1 MGKTHNMD
9 FGVDLDLF
17 NGLIQM
23 DFSYYHKKTVDLVN
37 SVTLPSSTGFTSYK
51 DNIGEVVNKGFEV
64 QLRSTLLN
72 TKEWYVAVFANL
84 AHNENEITKISDSM
98 KEYNRRVMDK
108 YANYDTGY
116 NKGDAAYADTY
127 LQYVEGGSLTS
138 IFAVK
143 SLGIN
148 PANGREVFVR
158 PDGTITYDW
167 NAADQ
172 VVVGNQEP
180 KIQGTFGFNL
190 RWKQF
195 SLFSTFLYECGG
207 QRYNS
212 TLVDK
217 VENARIAD
225 GNVDRRVLTGR
236 WQKPGDLAPYGRF
249 TKGIVS
255 VTRPTSRFV
264 QDYNML
270 SFNSLTLGY
279 DFDMAWMKKAHIG
292 MLRAELSGNDLFH
305 LSTVRIERGLD
316 YPYARSF
323 SASLKVSF

>member
-1 MGKTHNMD
+1 MD

-148 PANGREVFVR
+148 LAKVEKFLCVPTVPSRTTGMLPIRLWLETKSPKYKVR
-158 PDGTITYDW
+158 SVLTS
-167 NAADQ
+167 
-172 VVVGNQEP
+172 VGNS
-180 KIQGTFGFNL
+180 F
-190 RWKQF
+190 
-195 SLFSTFLYECGG
+195 
-207 QRYNS
+207 
-212 TLVDK
+212 
-217 VENARIAD
+217 
-225 GNVDRRVLTGR
+225 
-236 WQKPGDLAPYGRF
+236 
-249 TKGIVS
+249 
-255 VTRPTSRFV
+255 
-264 QDYNML
+264 L
-270 SFNSLTLGY
+270 SFL
-279 DFDMAWMKKAHIG
+279 
-292 MLRAELSGNDLFH
+292 LSCMSVADSVIIL
-305 LSTVRIERGLD
+305 
-316 YPYARSF
+316 PW
-323 SASLKVSF
+323 

>member
-1 MGKTHNMD
+1 M
-9 FGVDLDLF
+9 
-17 NGLIQM
+17 
-23 DFSYYHKKTVDLVN
+23 VN

-148 PANGREVFVR
+148 RASRRYHHVR
-158 PDGTITYDW
+158 LECCRSGC
-167 NAADQ
+167 
-172 VVVGNQEP
+172 G
-180 KIQGTFGFNL
+180 
-190 RWKQF
+190 WKPRAQN
-195 SLFSTFLYECGG
+195 T
-207 QRYNS
+207 RY
-212 TLVDK
+212 V
-217 VENARIAD
+217 
-225 GNVDRRVLTGR
+225 
-236 WQKPGDLAPYGRF
+236 RF
-249 TKGIVS
+249 
-255 VTRPTSRFV
+255 
-264 QDYNML
+264 
-270 SFNSLTLGY
+270 
-279 DFDMAWMKKAHIG
+279 
-292 MLRAELSGNDLFH
+292 
-305 LSTVRIERGLD
+305 
-316 YPYARSF
+316 
-323 SASLKVSF
+323 

>member
-1 MGKTHNMD
+1 MD
-9 FGVDLDLF
+9 LGVDLDLF
-17 NGLIQM
+17 DGLIQM
-23 DFSYYHKKTVDLVN
+23 DFSYYRKKTVDLVN

-51 DNIGEVVNKGFEV
+51 DNIGEVLNKGVEV

-72 TKEWYVAVFANL
+72 TKEWFVAVFANL
-84 AHNENEITKISDSM
+84 AHNENKITKISDSM

-108 YANYDTGY
+108 YANYDSGY
-116 NKGDAAYADTY
+116 NSGDAAYANTY

-148 PANGREVFVR
+148 PADGREIFVR

-167 NAADQ
+167 NAVDQ

-180 KIQGTFGFNL
+180 KMQGTFGVNL

-217 VENARIAD
+217 VENARISS

-236 WQKPGDLAPYGRF
+236 WQKPGDLVPYGRLQ
-249 TKGIVS
+249 TNGIVA

-292 MLRAELSGNDLFH
+292 MLRVELSGNDLFH

-316 YPYARSF
+316 YPYSRSF
-323 SASLKVSF
+323 SASLKASF